1 MAILCSHLQQCT
13 VLTCPSLSLRM
24 HSMLDWNYSLR
35 TSRSPRRTTHHSR
48 PDGAAAERPAP
59 GKEGV

>member
-13 VLTCPSLSLRM
+13 VFAMSISLSECTQCSAGITLSGPPGVQEEQ
-24 HSMLDWNYSLR
+24 HI
-35 TSRSPRRTTHHSR
+35 TQGPG
-48 PDGAAAERPAP
+48 GAAAERPAP